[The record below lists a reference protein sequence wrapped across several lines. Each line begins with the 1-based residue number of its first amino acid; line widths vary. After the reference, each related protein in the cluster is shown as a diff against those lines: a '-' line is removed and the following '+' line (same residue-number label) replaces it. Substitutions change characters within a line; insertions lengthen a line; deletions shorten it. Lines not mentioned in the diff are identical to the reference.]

1 MEIKDYVKQF
11 RDLQKSHKK
20 VRVEDFCREN
30 LLDYYEMVEALKQ
43 EKLETESYE
52 EQVQCG
58 DLVMQT
64 DNINPYDYWSDLIDF
79 IGCELLEQRR
89 HMKACFLFSES

>member
-1 MEIKDYVKQF
+1 M
-11 RDLQKSHKK
+11 
-20 VRVEDFCREN
+20 
-30 LLDYYEMVEALKQ
+30 LDYYEMVEALKQ

-64 DNINPYDYWSDLIDF
+64 DTQETKIQEKDDRILGLLNQIAKNMVRKEYVDRIVKDAVYDVNAKWQKRFDDY
-79 IGCELLEQRR
+79 
-89 HMKACFLFSES
+89 